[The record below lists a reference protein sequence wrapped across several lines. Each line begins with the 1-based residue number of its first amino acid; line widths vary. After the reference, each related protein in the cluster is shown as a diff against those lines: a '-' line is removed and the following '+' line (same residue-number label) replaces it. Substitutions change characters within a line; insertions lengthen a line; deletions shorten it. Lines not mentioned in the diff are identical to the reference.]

1 MKKKY
6 IFFIFAL
13 FTLILASGTIHADKK
28 KFARSYTFHTLPAK
42 ALELELWSTGR
53 FEKNTGQYYRW
64 QPRIEVEY
72 GVTDRLTAA
81 LYLNMNEVKSYNN
94 TTASKPLSLSTSSM
108 EFRYRLANQDEFI
121 VDPALYFEFGYGGD
135 KLFYEPKILLSKQ
148 FGNFTSVINF
158 VSEIERYTA
167 ASSTESKFEIS
178 MGLAYDFSPNFSLGL
193 EFRNHRNYSDIYS
206 SELNQASFLGPTVSF
221 QSDRIYFVVNFLTQI
236 SGSPSTR
243 SGLDL
248 SGHEKYELRTILGI
262 EL

>member
-1 MKKKY
+1 MKRRY
-6 IFFIFAL
+6 AFPLLTLFAL
-13 FTLILASGTIHADKK
+13 LLAAGTINADKK

-42 ALELELWSTGR
+42 AIELELWSTGR
-53 FEKNTGQYYRW
+53 FEKNEGQYYRW

-72 GVTDRLTAA
+72 GVTDRLTASV
-81 LYLNMNEVKSYNN
+81 YLNMNEVKSYNN
-94 TTASKPLSLSTSSM
+94 TTASKPLSISTTSM
-108 EFRYRLANQDEFI
+108 EFRYRLANQDEFV

-148 FGNFTSVINF
+148 FGNFTSVLNF

-167 ASSTESKFEIS
+167 ASTTESKFEIS

-193 EFRNHRNYSDIYS
+193 EFRNHRNYTDIYG
-206 SELNQASFLGPTVSF
+206 SEKNQASFLGPTVSF
-221 QSDRIYFVVNFLTQI
+221 QSDRVYFVVNFLTQI
-236 SGSPSTR
+236 SGTPSTR

-248 SGHEKYELRTILGI
+248 AGHEKYELRTILGI